1 MSVSRIVEKMQGNI
15 QVESEEGKG
24 SRFTVDVALQCCTL
38 SVQTQALEEH
48 VTSNCTGS
56 ASTSADSHCAMEAGF
71 FAAGSMSEA
80 AAVTGVEL
88 KDHTIPHQLRT
99 VQIHPPS
106 VFQSAVSGLP
116 DACRQREVLDTTS
129 APSSSSDQL
138 ETGNSCEARFA
149 APSVQH
155 SLVATTDAA
164 MPTQATSSRMAVTDR
179 MLALPPSYLLTAS
192 APPSPATL
200 LNPHRLPA
208 ERSVSDDPA
217 YDAARR
223 PQARV
228 LVVED
233 SEVNQKLV
241 VRLLSSMGFE
251 ADVANNGNVADMRC
265 MVH

>member
-106 VFQSAVSGLP
+106 VFQSAVSGSP
-116 DACRQREVLDTTS
+116 DASRQRAVLNTPS
-129 APSSSSDQL
+129 APSSSRDQF
-138 ETGNSCEARFA
+138 ETDNSPSEARFTA
-149 APSVQH
+149 TSVQH

-164 MPTQATSSRMAVTDR
+164 MPTQTTSSRMAVTDH

-200 LNPHRLPA
+200 LNPHRLPT

-217 YDAARR
+217 YAARR